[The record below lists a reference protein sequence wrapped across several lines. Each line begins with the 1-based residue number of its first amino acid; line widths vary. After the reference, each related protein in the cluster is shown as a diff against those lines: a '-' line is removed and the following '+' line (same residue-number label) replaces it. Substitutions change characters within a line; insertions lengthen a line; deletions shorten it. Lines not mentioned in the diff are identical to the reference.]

1 MTESTQADLRELRRK
16 AQELRKGRRIE
27 EALPFYSVIWEQHRG
42 NANEWDGWG
51 FAFCLKHVGHYEQ
64 SLAVCHEVEQEWPE
78 FGPIRNVHAWCLYY
92 LYAKKEREEIAD
104 NPQEFFGAA
113 NEIVR
118 LTEGQWNSR
127 MSPYI
132 LTCFKVTNYLG
143 PRATSSAAQQ
153 VLEWTGRLDPRELE
167 TNASYWTGND
177 GKQIRTPSD
186 RERYYNAS
194 VKALQSLAR
203 HEEALCLCDEAL
215 TAFPEIHPT
224 FEIWMKYRK
233 GVCLVE
239 LGRHDEA
246 IEILRLVLRQKKEW
260 FIRHVLAKAYLGKGD
275 LDSALRCGVEAVAID
290 NSTDMSKRWEVFL
303 TIAQV
308 LIACN
313 EDDMAKKHAAYAAGE
328 RKRMGWGTNTKLD
341 SVCSS
346 LGITDND
353 IDSFHDLKPELERY
367 WQSVRLNLSPRGTGT
382 VANLLPSGAGFI
394 RDDDGNNY
402 YFNRQAF
409 KGPKHELQPGI
420 RVAYFIEE
428 SYDARKRCDSMEA
441 LDIQLA

>member
-104 NPQEFFGAA
+104 NPQEFFRAA

-275 LDSALRCGVEAVAID
+275 LDSALRC
-290 NSTDMSKRWEVFL
+290 
-303 TIAQV
+303 
-308 LIACN
+308 
-313 EDDMAKKHAAYAAGE
+313 
-328 RKRMGWGTNTKLD
+328 
-341 SVCSS
+341 
-346 LGITDND
+346 
-353 IDSFHDLKPELERY
+353 
-367 WQSVRLNLSPRGTGT
+367 
-382 VANLLPSGAGFI
+382 
-394 RDDDGNNY
+394 
-402 YFNRQAF
+402 
-409 KGPKHELQPGI
+409 
-420 RVAYFIEE
+420 
-428 SYDARKRCDSMEA
+428 
-441 LDIQLA
+441 